1 MFTRVVEV
9 TTKTGKAKDVC
20 KTIQEKALPILKMQN
35 GFVDEITLVSTTDPN
50 RVLAL
55 SFWKTREDAQHY
67 QQQQFSNVTNLI
79 RNHLESDPKVET
91 FDLEN
96 STAHKISA
104 GRAA

>member
-9 TTKTGKAKDVC
+9 TTKNGKAKDVC
-20 KTIQEKALPILKMQN
+20 KTIQEKALPILKNQS
-35 GFVDEITLVSTTDPN
+35 GFVDEITLVSTADPN

-55 SFWKTREDAQHY
+55 SFWKSPEDAHRY
-67 QQQQFSNVTNLI
+67 HQQQFSNITNLI

-96 STAHKISA
+96 STVHKIAA

>member
-9 TTKTGKAKDVC
+9 TTKNGKAKDVC

-35 GFVDEITLVSTTDPN
+35 GFVDEITLVSTADPN

-67 QQQQFSNVTNLI
+67 HQQQFSNVTSLI
-79 RNHLESDPKVET
+79 RNHLESDPQVET
-91 FDLEN
+91 FDLEY
-96 STAHKISA
+96 STAYKIAA

>member
-9 TTKTGKAKDVC
+9 TAKSGKAKDVC
-20 KTIQEKALPILKMQN
+20 KTIQEKVLPILKNQS
-35 GFVDEITLVSTTDPN
+35 GFVDEITLVSTADPN

-67 QQQQFSNVTNLI
+67 NQQQFANVTNLI
-79 RNHLESDPKVET
+79 RSHLEHDPQVET

-96 STAHKISA
+96 STAHKIAA